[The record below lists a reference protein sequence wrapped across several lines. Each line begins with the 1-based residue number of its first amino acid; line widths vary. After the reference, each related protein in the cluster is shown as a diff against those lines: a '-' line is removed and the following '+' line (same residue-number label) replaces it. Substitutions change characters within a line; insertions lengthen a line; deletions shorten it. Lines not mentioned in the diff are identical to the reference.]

1 MEEVDRILIH
11 ALKQVGTELSE
22 ETTSVKQF
30 SSELIVEAV
39 VRCIRVIDPGL
50 GSPLPTSL
58 PPGMS
63 ARFRVGMSLAQ
74 ACQDIGYKGEIGYQ
88 TFLYSNEPEIRS
100 LLMFLVEKLPRESA
114 EASDQ
119 PTGKSVVLQRA
130 IAAAIKAQ
138 LVVPWLPP
146 NCRLPLHCETQ
157 SPGALHSFHV
167 QPLSL
172 PHCTKGQ
179 GKNQLKEVKDY
190 QRDILPPVT
199 AQPSHHA
206 SVVASI
212 LEQHTAELSAAQ
224 EWDNEWNSQGLLSRL
239 TPQEYRSRKLTR
251 LRKRIEEQLRSAAL
265 PSAES
270 AFVGP
275 RSASDLSE
283 LLQAFKGSA
292 PSDHILTK
300 GTHFTHTQKFT
311 FTQQQAAAVTSPSIP
326 SGHQSESDIQLRQQE
341 EQLSLQQQFQQL
353 CTDVDQLAADMKHMS
368 VTNAQVLNELKQRD
382 LGNSENV
389 EKMQVKKKTID
400 LLPDADNNLLELQ
413 ALVEASAK
421 RVVNLASQWEKHR
434 APLIDEHRRLKEI
447 CSSQDLESSRKL
459 SEIKSLHDRI
469 RVSTEEA
476 KKKEEIY
483 KQLVTELENL
493 PQDASRSAYTQ
504 RILEIVSNIKKQKE
518 EITKILSDTKEL
530 QKEIN
535 SLTGKLDRTFAV
547 TDELVFKD
555 AKKDES
561 VRKSYKYLAALHE
574 NCNQLIQTIE
584 DTGTILREIRDLE
597 EQIETENSSKTVAN
611 LERILDDY
619 KAIRQEN
626 SALAAKVREG

>member
-1 MEEVDRILIH
+1 MEEVDKILIH
-11 ALKQVGTELSE
+11 ALKQVGTEVGE
-22 ETTSVKQF
+22 EVDSVKQF
-30 SSELIVEAV
+30 NSELIVEAV

-50 GSPLPTSL
+50 GSTLPTSL

-88 TFLYSNEPEIRS
+88 TFLYSNEPEIRT

-119 PTGKSVVLQRA
+119 PSGKSVVLQRA
-130 IAAAIKAQ
+130 IAATIKAQ
-138 LVVPWLPP
+138 LSVPWLPP
-146 NCRLPLHCETQ
+146 NCQLPLHSESQ
-157 SPGALHSFHV
+157 EYHSR
-167 QPLSL
+167 
-172 PHCTKGQ
+172 K
-179 GKNQLKEVKDY
+179 
-190 QRDILPPVT
+190 
-199 AQPSHHA
+199 
-206 SVVASI
+206 
-212 LEQHTAELSAAQ
+212 
-224 EWDNEWNSQGLLSRL
+224 LSRL
-239 TPQEYRSRKLTR
+239 H
-251 LRKRIEEQLRSAAL
+251 KRIEEQLRSAAQ
-265 PSAES
+265 PCPES
-270 AFVGP
+270 AFGGP
-275 RSASDLSE
+275 RSTSDLLE
-283 LLQAFKGSA
+283 LLQAFRGPTPA
-292 PSDHILTK
+292 DHILTK

-311 FTQQQAAAVTSPSIP
+311 FTQVSTSLTPLP
-326 SGHQSESDIQLRQQE
+326 TGRQLEGDIQLRQQE
-341 EQLSLQQQFQQL
+341 ELSSLQKQFQQL
-353 CTDVDQLAADMKHMS
+353 CNDINDITAEIKHRT
-368 VTNAQVLNELKQRD
+368 VTNAQVLDELKQRQV
-382 LGNSENV
+382 GNSEKE
-389 EKMQVKKKTID
+389 EKVQVKKKAID
-400 LLPDADNNLLELQ
+400 LLPEADNNLEKLQ

-434 APLIDEHRRLKEI
+434 APLIEEHRRLKEI
-447 CSSQDLESSRKL
+447 CSNKDLESSQKL
-459 SEIKSLHDRI
+459 SEIKSLHDKI

-476 KKKEEIY
+476 KRKEEMY
-483 KQLVTELENL
+483 KQLVTELESL
-493 PQDASRSAYTQ
+493 PQDVSRSAYTQ

-597 EQIETENSSKTVAN
+597 EQIEAENGNKTVAN

-626 SALAAKVREG
+626 SVLAAKVREG

>member
-11 ALKQVGTELSE
+11 ALKQVGTEVAE
-22 ETTSVKQF
+22 ETLSVKQF
-30 SSELIVEAV
+30 SSELIVQAV

-50 GSPLPTSL
+50 GSALPTSL

-130 IAAAIKAQ
+130 IAAAIRAQ

-146 NCRLPLHCETQ
+146 NCRLPLHTETQ
-157 SPGALHSFHV
+157 VHSLKLHFD
-167 QPLSL
+167 
-172 PHCTKGQ
+172 G
-179 GKNQLKEVKDY
+179 DY
-190 QRDILPPVT
+190 CLM
-199 AQPSHHA
+199 
-206 SVVASI
+206 
-212 LEQHTAELSAAQ
+212 
-224 EWDNEWNSQGLLSRL
+224 
-239 TPQEYRSRKLTR
+239 
-251 LRKRIEEQLRSAAL
+251 
-265 PSAES
+265 
-270 AFVGP
+270 
-275 RSASDLSE
+275 
-283 LLQAFKGSA
+283 
-292 PSDHILTK
+292 
-300 GTHFTHTQKFT
+300 
-311 FTQQQAAAVTSPSIP
+311 
-326 SGHQSESDIQLRQQE
+326 
-341 EQLSLQQQFQQL
+341 
-353 CTDVDQLAADMKHMS
+353 CDVLY
-368 VTNAQVLNELKQRD
+368 VQVLDELKQRD
-382 LGNSENV
+382 LGNSENKD
-389 EKMQVKKKTID
+389 KMQVKKKTID
-400 LLPDADNNLLELQ
+400 LLPDTDNNMLKLQ

-447 CSSQDLESSRKL
+447 CSNQDVSDLESSRKL
-459 SEIKSLHDRI
+459 SEIKSLHDKI

-597 EQIETENSSKTVAN
+597 EQIETENVSKTVAN
-611 LERILDDY
+611 LERIQDDY